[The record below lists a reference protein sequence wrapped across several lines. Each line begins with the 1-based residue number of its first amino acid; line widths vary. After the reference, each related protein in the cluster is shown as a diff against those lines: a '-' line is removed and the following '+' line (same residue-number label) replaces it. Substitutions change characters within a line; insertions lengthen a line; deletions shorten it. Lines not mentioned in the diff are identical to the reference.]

1 MVDNSLNPPQSISR
15 PNGSRNCS
23 SQDSSIVVPSLIPV
37 PLVQLSSS
45 IVTPNQSSSQFIH
58 LQSYLS
64 SYSPFNTSLNTSQ
77 FFNIGCHN
85 VMGLNNQLKQNQI
98 FHFFATHSYDI
109 VGLSETK
116 LANSS
121 TCLHSINTAIRSNPI
136 SNVLLHN
143 TVSFSRVFTYTSWW
157 SHHPTAPTSGT

>member
-1 MVDNSLNPPQSISR
+1 MVDNSFKPHQSISR

-37 PLVQLSSS
+37 PLVSLPSS
-45 IVTPNQSSSQFIH
+45 IVVPNQSSSQFIH

-64 SYSPFNTSLNTSQ
+64 SYSSFNTSLNTSQ

-85 VMGLNNQLKQNQI
+85 VMGLNNHLKQNQI
-98 FHFFATHSYDI
+98 FNFFASHSYDI
-109 VGLSETK
+109 VGLSEMK

-121 TCLHSINTAIRSNPI
+121 SCLHSINNAIRANPI
-136 SNVLLHN
+136 SNKFLHN
-143 TVSFSRVFTYTSWW
+143 SASFSHASTYTSWW
-157 SHHPTAPTSGT
+157 YHLTAPTSG